1 MNSRRNRSN
10 FQIFKNRKGDG
21 TVKIEIFILLVF
33 FIIDCTYSVPS
44 IQGVDANIARNYSD
58 YGIDTNKNGLY
69 EVLALDVGVQVESA
83 GEYSITGYLCD
94 SSNETIWSID
104 HNNLSKGY
112 HLMHLIFDGKS
123 INKMKSNGR
132 FRITDLT
139 LMPGSSDTTLSV
151 CDYIQNAYVTS
162 AYNFSDFES

>member
-1 MNSRRNRSN
+1 MNSRLNRLN
-10 FQIFKNRKGDG
+10 FQIFRYMRRES
-21 TVKIEIFILLVF
+21 ILIIIILYIFVINCV
-33 FIIDCTYSVPS
+33 DSVTS
-44 IQGVDANIARNYSD
+44 IQGVNANIARNYSD

-83 GEYSITGYLCD
+83 GEYSIMGELCD

-104 HNNLSKGY
+104 HNNFSKGY
-112 HLMHLIFDGKS
+112 HLMHLFFDGKS
-123 INKMKSNGR
+123 INKMKLNGQ